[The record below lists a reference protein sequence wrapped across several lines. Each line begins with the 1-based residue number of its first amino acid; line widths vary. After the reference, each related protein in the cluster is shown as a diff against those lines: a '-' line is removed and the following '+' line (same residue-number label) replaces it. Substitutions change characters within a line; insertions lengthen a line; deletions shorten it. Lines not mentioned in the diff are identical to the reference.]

1 MKKTI
6 IAFATAASFFGMNAV
21 ALAYEIPSP
30 VTVNAAYGTV
40 GDYAA
45 GEGEVDFSRPSVVEG
60 TITTD
65 TDRSVQAWITA
76 GDVANG
82 GSGYGFYLENN
93 MLYAV
98 TKDSYEFR
106 MPLAFVKP
114 GNTVTVRAAYTPS
127 DGIRLDT
134 SAVEQYSRGI
144 LLDFLPNVWAKATK
158 ALVVKVKGTANIT
171 IGSWKYTH

>member
-6 IAFATAASFFGMNAV
+6 IALATAASFFGMNAV
-21 ALAYEIPSP
+21 ALAYELPSP
-30 VTVNAAYGTV
+30 VTVNATYGTV

-65 TDRSVQAWITA
+65 ADRGVQAWITA

-82 GSGYGFYLENN
+82 GTGYGFVLADN

-98 TKDSYEFR
+98 TRDSYEFR
-106 MPLAFVKP
+106 MPFAFVKP
-114 GNTVTVRAAYTPS
+114 GNTVTVRAAYTPN
-127 DGIRLDT
+127 DGIRIDT
-134 SAVEQYSRGI
+134 AAVEQYSRGI
-144 LLDFLPNVWAKATK
+144 VLDFLPNAWVRAAK
-158 ALVVKVKGTANIT
+158 ALVVKVKGVANIT
-171 IGSWKYTH
+171 VGSWKYTH